1 MGRLHVLF
9 LLLFSLV
16 GAAEKEKSVLL
27 DKQQAEI
34 ADLFREFELAEE
46 LVEKQVCMQGE
57 LIFKIFP
64 GEPEYSSIEEGDAA
78 VPCFLLRIEPSKEEI
93 TLCLSEALRNFYDKH
108 IGKQVTVEGAL
119 FPAHTTHHPTRVL
132 IDVQKMGLNSA
143 KIAKPISP

>member
-16 GAAEKEKSVLL
+16 GAAEKENIVLL

-34 ADLFREFELAEE
+34 ADLLREFELAEE

-57 LIFKIFP
+57 LVFKTIP
-64 GEPEYSSIEEGDAA
+64 GETEYSSIEEGDAT
-78 VPCFLLRIEPSKEEI
+78 VPCWLLRIEPSKEEI
-93 TLCLSEALRNFYDKH
+93 ALCLNDDLRDFCDKH
-108 IGKQVTVEGAL
+108 IGKRISVEGAL

-132 IDVQKMGLNSA
+132 IHVQKMELNF
-143 KIAKPISP
+143 KEN